1 MKVKELREVLSNL
14 PDEMT
19 VASLN
24 NNETYVDAIAYID
37 GTGDEDVNHPME
49 WLVISGEKEVSE

>member
-14 PDEMT
+14 PDEMA
-19 VASLN
+19 VASPN

-37 GTGDEDVNHPME
+37 GTGDEDVNPME
-49 WLVISGEKEVSE
+49 WLVISGEKEVSK